1 MNNLKDSSYVDHQQY
16 LLQFVK
22 ISVHD
27 TGCRPNVSCKT
38 SGDLKWILVIFN
50 RWGLDGEMLRIILA
64 TSSPLE
70 KLAHSYALAQSVRL
84 GGFELVV
91 ERSIA
96 DTRRVDPKKG

>member
-1 MNNLKDSSYVDHQQY
+1 VIINSFSQLINSS
-16 LLQFVK
+16 
-22 ISVHD
+22 
-27 TGCRPNVSCKT
+27 
-38 SGDLKWILVIFN
+38 
-50 RWGLDGEMLRIILA
+50 GLDDYWLVGFFRCAPRIILA

-96 DTRRVDPKKG
+96 DTRSVDR

>member
-1 MNNLKDSSYVDHQQY
+1 M
-16 LLQFVK
+16 
-22 ISVHD
+22 
-27 TGCRPNVSCKT
+27 
-38 SGDLKWILVIFN
+38 
-50 RWGLDGEMLRIILA
+50 A

-96 DTRRVDPKKG
+96 DTRRVDPPPKKKMLMKLYKYVALVRI